1 MSKSDPTPTEIARLQ
16 DAGDWL
22 QRLNQPHDQALVDR
36 WMQWCEADAMNLPA
50 FEQMQRIWLAF
61 SGTKAKT
68 LHPSALADRPK
79 HRLRPIALAASIVIL
94 IATAGWFA
102 VNYSND
108 RLLETAVGEQRR
120 IPLADG
126 SRLDLAPGSLV
137 STHFTLTRREVRLE
151 RGQAFFEV
159 AHSAVRPFTV
169 HAGNLTVTAAGT
181 AFDVQI
187 STSSSAVTVGE
198 GSVTVAQGTP
208 GIGDVRA
215 GAGQRVT
222 FSPSARG
229 LSVVN
234 VNPKVAGAWRGGTLL
249 FMGEP
254 LEDVI
259 NAINRYTSPPIVV
272 APAFQQARFTGTVSP
287 LNIREWLNA
296 LELIYDVKVVDQ
308 GSNRVLIRS
317 RAENIGKR

>member
-1 MSKSDPTPTEIARLQ
+1 MSKSDPTPSEVGRLR

-22 QRLNQPHDQALVDR
+22 QRLHQPHDQALVDR
-36 WMQWCEADAMNLPA
+36 WTQWCEADTMNLPA
-50 FEQMQRIWLAF
+50 FEQMQHVWLAF
-61 SGTKAKT
+61 PKSTVKT
-68 LHPSALADRPK
+68 LYPPVLADRPK
-79 HRLRPIALAASIVIL
+79 HRHRLVALAASIAIL
-94 IATAGWFA
+94 LATAGWLA

-126 SRLDLAPGSLV
+126 SRLDLAPGSLI

-169 HAGNLTVTAAGT
+169 HAGNLTVTAVGT

-187 STSSSAVTVGE
+187 GTSNSAVTVGE
-198 GSVTVAQGTP
+198 GSVTVAPGAQ
-208 GIGDVRA
+208 GIGAVRA

-222 FSPSARG
+222 FSPSVRG
-229 LSVVN
+229 LSIVN

-259 NAINRYTSPPIVV
+259 NAINRYTLPHIVV

-308 GSNRVLIRS
+308 GSNRVLIRP

>member
-1 MSKSDPTPTEIARLQ
+1 MSKSYPMPSEVARLQ

-50 FEQMQRIWLAF
+50 FEQMQHVWLAF
-61 SGTKAKT
+61 PRPTAMT
-68 LHPSALADRPK
+68 LRPPALADRPK
-79 HRLRPIALAASIVIL
+79 HRHRLIALAACVVIL
-94 IATAGWFA
+94 VATAGWFA

-108 RLLETAVGEQRR
+108 RVLETAVGEQRR

-159 AHSAVRPFTV
+159 AHSAVRPFMV
-169 HAGNLTVTAAGT
+169 HAGNLTVTAVGT

-187 STSSSAVTVGE
+187 STSNSAVTVGE
-198 GSVTVAQGTP
+198 GSVTVAPGTQGT
-208 GIGDVRA
+208 GAVRA
-215 GAGQRVT
+215 RAGQRVT
-222 FSPSARG
+222 FSQSARG

-234 VNPKVAGAWRGGTLL
+234 VNPKVAGAWRSGTLL

-259 NAINRYTSPPIVV
+259 NAINRYTSPHIVV
-272 APAFQQARFTGTVSP
+272 TPAFQQARFTGTVSP

>member
-1 MSKSDPTPTEIARLQ
+1 MSKSDHTLSEVGRLQ

-22 QRLNQPHDQALVDR
+22 QRLSQPHDQALVDR
-36 WMQWCEADAMNLPA
+36 WMQWCEADAMNLTA
-50 FEQMQRIWLAF
+50 FEQMQHVWLAF
-61 SGTKAKT
+61 PKPTATT
-68 LHPSALADRPK
+68 LYPSAPADRPK
-79 HRLRPIALAASIVIL
+79 HRHLLVALAASIVIL
-94 IATAGWFA
+94 VATAGWFA

-126 SRLDLAPGSLV
+126 SLLDLAPGSLL
-137 STHFTLTRREVRLE
+137 SAHFTLTRREVRLQ

-159 AHSAVRPFTV
+159 AHSAVRPFIV

-187 STSSSAVTVGE
+187 STSNSAVTVGE
-198 GSVTVAQGTP
+198 GNVTVAPDAQ
-208 GIGDVRA
+208 GIGAVRA

-222 FSPSARG
+222 FSPAALG
-229 LSVVN
+229 LSVVD

-259 NAINRYTSPPIVV
+259 NAINRYTSPHIVV

-308 GSNRVLIRS
+308 GPNRVLIGS